1 MQITSKINFLKT
13 CLVFSGLFLI
23 YDVSENAFTVFILFA
38 CTVLSYFVAFF
49 ISNQESYFRLT
60 LGKWIVPLTFVL
72 IVILNVSGLIGT
84 LTGTTNNQTNTSLLL
99 GSTFYLL
106 SAAAFISDICL
117 KKQSL
122 PNILD
127 YFVYLCLPFKLLAG
141 PLEPPRLLNQI
152 KNWSPRFTWWRFGI
166 AWPWIVLGTFMKFV
180 IANRLSPSLN
190 LDFTSPLTSIIR

>member
-117 KKQSL
+117 KKQL
-122 PNILD
+122 
-127 YFVYLCLPFKLLAG
+127 F
-141 PLEPPRLLNQI
+141 
-152 KNWSPRFTWWRFGI
+152 
-166 AWPWIVLGTFMKFV
+166 
-180 IANRLSPSLN
+180 
-190 LDFTSPLTSIIR
+190 